1 MKKIVF
7 GIIICILSTTMIFAA
22 EKLSK
27 LNSALMKDKV
37 NINTVKKLIA
47 SGEDVNQK
55 YYGYYPIERVKNNFE
70 LVKILIEAGAE
81 GKEKYFAN
89 AIWNQYDD
97 EIIQYF
103 CENDFVDSNK
113 YVWGFRNYF
122 RDNGKSIEDICA
134 KVKAITVGK
143 LTNPM
148 ILSLVTPDKYDAVC
162 EALNPDFNYKD
173 EMGNSLIHL
182 ASKSINENSLELIK
196 YAVKKG
202 VGINCLNSSNQTAL
216 LFAATYYGPL
226 INWENPVNEN
236 EESAKIN
243 FIGDMPY
250 YGNARAIQKAQVEV
264 VMFLLDNKINVNQID
279 DFGWAVLHYASA
291 AYPEGLIELL
301 ISKGADKN
309 IKTKFGRTYTDILNL
324 RK

>member
-1 MKKIVF
+1 
-7 GIIICILSTTMIFAA
+7 
-22 EKLSK
+22 
-27 LNSALMKDKV
+27 MKDKV

-103 CENDFVDSNK
+103 CENDLVDSNK
-113 YVWGFRNYF
+113 YVRGFRNYF

-134 KVKAITVGK
+134 KVKAITVGE

-162 EALNPDFNYKD
+162 EVLNPDFNYKD

-279 DFGWAVLHYASA
+279 DFGWTVLHYASA
-291 AYPEGLIELL
+291 AYPE
-301 ISKGADKN
+301 D
-309 IKTKFGRTYTDILNL
+309 
-324 RK
+324 

>member
-103 CENDFVDSNK
+103 CENDLVDSNK
-113 YVWGFRNYF
+113 YVRGFRNYF

-162 EALNPDFNYKD
+162 EVLNRLKIDIPVCGMVKDDSHRTRGLYYNEAEIFIDRRSEAFKLITRIQDEVHRFAIEYHRSLRSKTQVKSVLDDIKGIGVVRRKALIKHFNDIEAIKAAQ
-173 EMGNSLIHL
+173 L
-182 ASKSINENSLELIK
+182 AELKAVAGMDSKSAQSV
-196 YAVKKG
+196 YD
-202 VGINCLNSSNQTAL
+202 
-216 LFAATYYGPL
+216 F
-226 INWENPVNEN
+226 
-236 EESAKIN
+236 
-243 FIGDMPY
+243 FH
-250 YGNARAIQKAQVEV
+250 KA
-264 VMFLLDNKINVNQID
+264 
-279 DFGWAVLHYASA
+279 
-291 AYPEGLIELL
+291 
-301 ISKGADKN
+301 
-309 IKTKFGRTYTDILNL
+309 
-324 RK
+324 

>member
-113 YVWGFRNYF
+113 YIWGFR
-122 RDNGKSIEDICA
+122 
-134 KVKAITVGK
+134 K
-143 LTNPM
+143 LF
-148 ILSLVTPDKYDAVC
+148 S
-162 EALNPDFNYKD
+162 
-173 EMGNSLIHL
+173 
-182 ASKSINENSLELIK
+182 
-196 YAVKKG
+196 
-202 VGINCLNSSNQTAL
+202 
-216 LFAATYYGPL
+216 
-226 INWENPVNEN
+226 
-236 EESAKIN
+236 
-243 FIGDMPY
+243 
-250 YGNARAIQKAQVEV
+250 
-264 VMFLLDNKINVNQID
+264 
-279 DFGWAVLHYASA
+279 
-291 AYPEGLIELL
+291 
-301 ISKGADKN
+301 
-309 IKTKFGRTYTDILNL
+309 
-324 RK
+324 